1 MIATRKLMIGNKIH
15 KFAKELWPINGGIT
29 LKGVKLTL
37 KPKRTV
43 ETVILDELRFDVRS
57 IGDFIKASSHEN
69 DNRLVI

>member
-1 MIATRKLMIGNKIH
+1 M
-15 KFAKELWPINGGIT
+15 
-29 LKGVKLTL
+29 KLTL